1 MALEHL
7 RLMSMRPAPSR
18 EGGGGDRGCGA
29 TSPQPMDDYPG
40 SPHDLSLLT
49 MYHVHMVRNM
59 FDVIVRFYNFNVF
72 V

>member
-1 MALEHL
+1 MEKAYDDEQ
-7 RLMSMRPAPSR
+7 PQK
-18 EGGGGDRGCGA
+18 EEEIRGCGA

-49 MYHVHMVRNM
+49 MYHVHMVKNM
-59 FDVIVRFYNFNVF
+59 SDVIVRFYNFNVF